1 MNPRFDN
8 EKKNQL
14 YEILIKNLKEEEE
27 EEETLIFWNKVLIQP
42 SDAIYIF
49 FLIKKK
55 KAKTE
60 FKSIENF
67 KSNVKPYRLPKNMS
81 KSVKKEQSKLR

>member
-1 MNPRFDN
+1 MK
-8 EKKNQL
+8 KKNQL
-14 YEILIKNLKEEEE
+14 YEILIKNLKEEEEVEEEEEE

-55 KAKTE
+55 AKTE
-60 FKSIENF
+60 FKSIKNF
-67 KSNVKPYRLPKNMS
+67 KSNVKPYRLPENMS
-81 KSVKKEQSKLR
+81 KSAKKEQSKLR

>member
-27 EEETLIFWNKVLIQP
+27 EEEEETLIFWNKVLIQP

-49 FLIKKK
+49 F
-55 KAKTE
+55 
-60 FKSIENF
+60 
-67 KSNVKPYRLPKNMS
+67 
-81 KSVKKEQSKLR
+81 